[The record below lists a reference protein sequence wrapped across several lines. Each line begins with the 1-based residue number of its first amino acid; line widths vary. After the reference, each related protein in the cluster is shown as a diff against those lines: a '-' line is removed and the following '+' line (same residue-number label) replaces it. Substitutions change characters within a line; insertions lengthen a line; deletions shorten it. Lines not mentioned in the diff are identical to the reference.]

1 MINKVLKKINEQ
13 QKGLSQSSLEY
24 CTGELLKEI
33 ARSSTKCAE
42 LLLHDLDQPQGSIK
56 EVAKKIKEYA
66 EKNHKGAGAFCI
78 TPPVADSIVR
88 KHYGLPNAE
97 QLTIEETTP
106 SQPRR
111 KVNLADFL

>member
-1 MINKVLKKINEQ
+1 MLNEVIKKITEQ

-24 CTGELLKEI
+24 CVGELIKEI
-33 ARSSTKCAE
+33 ARNSTKCAE

-56 EVAKKIKEYA
+56 EVAKKLKEYA
-66 EKNHKGAGAFCI
+66 EKNHKGAGAYCI

-88 KHYGLPNAE
+88 KHYALPDAE
-97 QLTIEETTP
+97 QLTIKEEMP
-106 SQPRR
+106 SQPKR